1 MFKSLS
7 LIWCRNMKVTLKT
20 KVDICRLNQKQI
32 IWILLS
38 VIIAVFPHLPR
49 LPLWFPLL
57 LISAVS
63 LRWFVAIKKIKPLPP
78 MLVALLTIV
87 IFIAIIF
94 FQGLSLNREI
104 SVTLL
109 ATMTVL
115 KLLETWQKRDAW
127 MVVTLCY
134 FVILTRFF
142 YSQDLLLVLYL
153 ITSVFV
159 ITHTL
164 FILQH
169 DNEKNIIQK
178 NEIKQTLGLLAA
190 GIPLA
195 ALFFIFFPRLGSPIW
210 GSPDLFGQGKT
221 GMSDEMS
228 PGSISQ
234 LFSDDSTA
242 FRVDFFNQ
250 IPKKNEMYWR
260 GPVLWDFDGKT
271 WRKNNLARTN
281 FQHRLREQTGLKV
294 SYEIEIEPTGQH
306 YLFALDYIAKK
317 PTVSKLL
324 SDNQLI
330 SPRKINQLSHYKA
343 ISVIKKYNNDE
354 YLSSADFNRLKSF
367 PPYYNPKTQQLMLG
381 WKQQNLSTAQYI
393 AKALNWFAT
402 DEFYYSY
409 TPPRLQGDTI
419 DEFLFGSK
427 KGFCEH
433 YASSFTIMMRML
445 GIPARVVT
453 GYQGGVQ
460 NKDYWL
466 VKQSDA
472 HAWSEVWIKG
482 KGWLRVD
489 PTAAVSPLR
498 IEKGSQ
504 ALMSQQSRNWIDS
517 SWTRKLGEQYDAIRY
532 KWNKW
537 VRDYNSLKQQAIF
550 KFIGFEEQN
559 GRSIAIVLGLIT
571 LITTLFVLI
580 FLYFTRPIRKL
591 GPYGKIYN
599 KFLKLCKLKGLIK
612 PHQLGIVAFSQKACS
627 KFPQAEKEINSFTQ
641 LYLRLRFG
649 KNTNKSKTLDKK
661 LIKILDK
668 IKAKLN

>member
-1 MFKSLS
+1 M
-7 LIWCRNMKVTLKT
+7 
-20 KVDICRLNQKQI
+20 
-32 IWILLS
+32 
-38 VIIAVFPHLPR
+38 
-49 LPLWFPLL
+49 
-57 LISAVS
+57 
-63 LRWFVAIKKIKPLPP
+63 
-78 MLVALLTIV
+78 
-87 IFIAIIF
+87 
-94 FQGLSLNREI
+94 
-104 SVTLL
+104 
-109 ATMTVL
+109 
-115 KLLETWQKRDAW
+115 
-127 MVVTLCY
+127 
-134 FVILTRFF
+134 
-142 YSQDLLLVLYL
+142 
-153 ITSVFV
+153 
-159 ITHTL
+159 
-164 FILQH
+164 
-169 DNEKNIIQK
+169 
-178 NEIKQTLGLLAA
+178 
-190 GIPLA
+190 A

-281 FQHRLREQTGLKV
+281 FQHRLRKQTGLKV
-294 SYEIEIEPTGQH
+294 SYEVEIEPTGQH

-330 SPRKINQLSHYKA
+330 SPHKINQLSHYKA

-367 PPYYNPKTQQLMLG
+367 PPRYNPKTQQLMLG
-381 WKQQNLSTAQYI
+381 WRQQNLSTAQYI

-445 GIPARVVT
+445 DIPARVVT

-550 KFIGFEEQN
+550 KFMGFEEQN

-649 KNTNKSKTLDKK
+649 KNTKKSKTLDKK

-668 IKAKLN
+668 IKAKIN